1 MRNMIIG
8 ICSVVFLL
16 LIILV
21 GSTVFGRN
29 ARQTE
34 LDNALNTS
42 MKNALETLD
51 SDRNYIPKTNDELV
65 SVFTQLFLQEIDSKS
80 DATVEV
86 LDVDVQKKL
95 LSAKATLTYNHLNGK
110 KGTLTSTKTIV
121 MEQSK
126 NLNGF
131 VTVNYTWTDTDPE
144 TGAAYGKST
153 TFHNYQ
159 DKSLSVKDS
168 AKTWKLAAATG
179 IKDSNES
186 SDESTYE
193 DVKSVDFKDAAGN
206 KVTLKVGESYSCD
219 TLSKIK
225 IDNVDAYSSLS
236 FTQN

>member
-16 LIILV
+16 MIILV

-95 LSAKATLTYNHLNGK
+95 LSAKATWL
-110 KGTLTSTKTIV
+110 
-121 MEQSK
+121 E
-126 NLNGF
+126 NL
-131 VTVNYTWTDTDPE
+131 VPE
-144 TGAAYGKST
+144 KQ
-153 TFHNYQ
+153 H
-159 DKSLSVKDS
+159 
-168 AKTWKLAAATG
+168 
-179 IKDSNES
+179 
-186 SDESTYE
+186 
-193 DVKSVDFKDAAGN
+193 
-206 KVTLKVGESYSCD
+206 
-219 TLSKIK
+219 
-225 IDNVDAYSSLS
+225 
-236 FTQN
+236 

>member
-16 LIILV
+16 MIILV

-219 TLSKIK
+219 TCLLYTS
-225 IDNVDAYSSLS
+225 DAADEL
-236 FTQN
+236 

>member
-1 MRNMIIG
+1 MRNMVIG

-16 LIILV
+16 MIILI

-110 KGTLTSTKTIV
+110 KGSITSTKTIV

-144 TGAAYGKST
+144 TVAAYGKST

-168 AKTWKLAAATG
+168 AKTWKLTAATG
-179 IKDSNES
+179 IKDLNES
-186 SDESTYE
+186 NNESTYE
-193 DVKSVDFKDAAGN
+193 DVKLVDFKDAAGN

-219 TLSKIK
+219 TLSKIR
-225 IDNVDAYSSLS
+225 IDNVDVYSSLS